1 MKKYLTGVFM
11 VLVLI
16 ACKKEDKV
24 AKEVD
29 RIPVKVE
36 IERFDKVFYESPVS
50 DFPKIKR
57 EFYYFFPAG
66 NPDSVWT
73 NKMQNPLYRELYAEV
88 KKKYPNNNAF
98 EGDLVDLFKHIQYYF
113 PQYKTPKVV
122 TLVSEMDYEN
132 KAIFADSLVII
143 SLDMYLGKDNRL
155 YEFPQYYK
163 QNFEPSQMM
172 PDIVASLATKE
183 IKTTDDRSLLAQM
196 IYFGK
201 ELYMKDLLLPDM
213 SDADKIAY
221 TEEQLK
227 WCQENESEM
236 WKYLVNEKLLYDT
249 NPKLTQRFI
258 STAPFSKFYL
268 EIDAES
274 PGRVGTWL
282 GWQIVRSYMKNNPDV
297 SLQQLLVKEAKEIFD
312 NSKYKP
318 KK

>member
-29 RIPVKVE
+29 KIPVKVE
-36 IERFDKVFYESPVS
+36 IKRFDKVFYESPVS
-50 DFPKIKR
+50 DFPKIKQ
-57 EFYYFFPAG
+57 EFHYFFPAG

-73 NKMQNPLYRELYAEV
+73 NRMQNPLNRELYNEV

-113 PQYKTPKVV
+113 PEYKTPQVV
-122 TLVSEMDYEN
+122 TLISEMDYEN

-172 PDIVASLATKE
+172 PDIVASLAAKK
-183 IKTTDDRSLLAQM
+183 IKATDDRSLLAQM

-282 GWQIVRSYMKNNPDV
+282 GWQIVRSYMKNNPEV
-297 SLQQLLVKEAKEIFD
+297 NLQQLLVTDAKEIFD

>member
-1 MKKYLTGVFM
+1 MKKYLTGLFM
-11 VLVLI
+11 ALALI
-16 ACKKEDKV
+16 SCKNEDKV

-29 RIPVKVE
+29 KIPVKLE
-36 IERFDKVFYESPVS
+36 IERFDKIFYESPVS

-57 EFYYFFPAG
+57 QFHYFFPGENA
-66 NPDSVWT
+66 DTVWT
-73 NKMQNPLYRELYAEV
+73 NKMQNPLYRELYGEV
-88 KKKYPNNNAF
+88 KKKYPDNSAF

-113 PQYKTPKVV
+113 PEYKTPKVV

-132 KAIFADSLVII
+132 KAIFTDSLVVI
-143 SLDMYLGKDNRL
+143 SLDMYLGKENKL

-172 PDIVASLATKE
+172 PDIVTSLASQK
-183 IKTTDDRSLLAQM
+183 IKVSADRTLLAQM

-201 ELYMKDLLLPDM
+201 ELYMKDLMLPNV

-227 WCQENESEM
+227 WCEENESEM
-236 WKYLVNEKLLYDT
+236 WKYLVNEKLLFDT
-249 NPKLTQRFI
+249 SPKLAQRFI
-258 STAPFSKFYL
+258 SMAPFSKFYL

-274 PGRVGTWL
+274 PGRVGTWI
-282 GWQIVRSYMKNNPDV
+282 GWQIVRSYMKNNPNV
-297 SLQQLLVKEAKEIFD
+297 NLQQLLATDAKEIFD